1 MHTTKPT
8 PVGLW
13 LSMMGIVM
21 DHKWYFAERFEQ
33 KLPVPYSRYRAL
45 RRVEQQPR
53 SQREL
58 AAAMGVDA
66 PAMTVIVNDLV
77 KHGLATREPHPDDGR
92 VKLVTATAAGLAWL
106 DDVRSLE
113 DGAPPLMDVLT
124 RDERRE
130 LARLLDKLQAGQAGG
145 LS

>member
-1 MHTTKPT
+1 MQTTKPT

-66 PAMTVIVNDLV
+66 PAMTGIVNDLV
-77 KHGLATREPHPDDGR
+77 DHGLATREPHPSDGR
-92 VKLVTATAAGLAWL
+92 VKLVTVTPAGRAWL
-106 DDVRSLE
+106 DEVRSLP
-113 DGAPPLMDVLT
+113 DGAPPLMNTLT

-130 LARLLDKLQAGQAGG
+130 LARLLDKLQAGAQA
-145 LS
+145 

>member
-1 MHTTKPT
+1 MSTTKST

-21 DHKWYFAERFEQ
+21 DHKWYFAERFEK

-45 RRVEQQPR
+45 RRVEQSPR

-58 AAAMGVDA
+58 ADAMGVDA
-66 PAMTVIVNDLV
+66 PAMTGIVTDLV
-77 KHGLATREPHPDDGR
+77 KHGLATREPHPEDGR
-92 VKLVTATAAGLAWL
+92 IKLVTATAQGRAWL
-106 DDVRSLE
+106 DEVRSLP

-124 RDERRE
+124 ADERRE
-130 LARLLDKLQAGQAGG
+130 LARLLDKLQAGAVE
-145 LS
+145 